1 MLRSLMAAGVAAAL
15 AIVIGTI
22 GLVFFSSHGS
32 PLETPAG
39 PQLVLVGD
47 SFDLGQ
53 VPSDRTVE
61 RTVAFQNSGVAP
73 LTVSIVKV
81 RPAPN
86 AACGCGVEGFG
97 VTPDSIAPNGDGQ
110 LRFRLRV
117 PEGMPDMKDVM
128 AVDLQTNDP
137 DRPQFQILITF
148 TMAS

>member
-1 MLRSLMAAGVAAAL
+1 MLRSLMVAGAAVAL

-22 GLVFFSSHGS
+22 GLVFFSTHGS
-32 PLETPAG
+32 PTETPSG
-39 PQLVLVGD
+39 PQLALAGV

-53 VPSDRTVE
+53 VPSDQTVE
-61 RTVAFQNSGVAP
+61 RTIAFQNSGVAP

-97 VTPDSIAPNGDGQ
+97 VTPGSVVPNGDGQ
-110 LRFRLRV
+110 LRFSLRV
-117 PEGMPDMKDVM
+117 PAGMPDMQDVM

-137 DRPQFQILITF
+137 NRPQFQIFITF

>member
-1 MLRSLMAAGVAAAL
+1 MVAGAAVAL
-15 AIVIGTI
+15 AIVIVTI
-22 GLVFFSSHGS
+22 GLVFFSTHGS
-32 PLETPAG
+32 PAEAPSG
-39 PQLVLVGD
+39 PQLVLAGD

-86 AACGCGVEGFG
+86 AACGCGVEDFE
-97 VTPDSIAPNGDGQ
+97 VTPGSVAPNGDGQ

-117 PEGMPDMKDVM
+117 PEGMPDMQDVM

-137 DRPQFQILITF
+137 NRPQFQIIITF